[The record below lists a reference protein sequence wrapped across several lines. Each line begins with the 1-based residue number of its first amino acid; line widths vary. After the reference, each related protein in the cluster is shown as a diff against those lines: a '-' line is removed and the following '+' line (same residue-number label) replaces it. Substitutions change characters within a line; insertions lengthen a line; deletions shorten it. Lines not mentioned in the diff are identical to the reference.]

1 MMARTKYNKT
11 KVLVV
16 LGIALAFING
26 CVTTREMLEQA
37 PNDIVEIRSDRE
49 NLIKC
54 LEQELKLDGWQL
66 QSISLKDHYVI
77 NVFMRDE
84 IFASIKIDQRNISVH
99 RNSGILLLSGDKLY
113 DRHVLPCNKAI

>member
-37 PNDIVEIRSDRE
+37 PNDIVEIRSDRK

-77 NVFMRDE
+77 NVFVRDE

-99 RNSGILLLSGDKLY
+99 RNSGVLLLSGDKLY
-113 DRHVLPCNKAI
+113 DRHVLPCNKGI

>member
-1 MMARTKYNKT
+1 MMASTKYNKT

-84 IFASIKIDQRNISVH
+84 IFASIKIDQRNISFH